1 MDQGLLEKTVA
12 ARPVRS
18 TPRAAGLTL
27 RHLLAAGIYRR
38 SKRTGSGIGKPAP
51 FREEAP
57 CRRKANPRQATGAA
71 ASALGARSCG
81 FLAFHAVE
89 RLRFLEKG
97 KPHAYHPYQRWN
109 HNPDQC
115 VHRRRG

>member
-38 SKRTGSGIGKPAP
+38 SKRTRSGIGKPAP

-109 HNPDQC
+109 HNPAKVLRQLEP
-115 VHRRRG
+115 